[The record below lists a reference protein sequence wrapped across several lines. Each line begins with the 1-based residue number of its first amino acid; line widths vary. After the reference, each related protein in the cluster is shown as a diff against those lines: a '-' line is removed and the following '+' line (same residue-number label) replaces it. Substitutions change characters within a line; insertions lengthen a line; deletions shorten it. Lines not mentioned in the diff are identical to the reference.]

1 MNLLNPPLLSPHP
14 HSYEYNTL
22 YIIYIIIHTIN
33 NCYSMIQL
41 LKMDFIID
49 ACENYLRFYGQ
60 LNKPPPP
67 PPPPPLVSPLQIIL
81 NILSKMYS
89 HAVLFHSK
97 VLLLMVSSIHCEH
110 KVKIDLS
117 QSFS

>member
-1 MNLLNPPLLSPHP
+1 
-14 HSYEYNTL
+14 
-22 YIIYIIIHTIN
+22 
-33 NCYSMIQL
+33 MIQL

-49 ACENYLRFYGQ
+49 ACENYVKFYGQ
-60 LNKPPPP
+60 LNKPA
-67 PPPPPLVSPLQIIL
+67 PPLISPPQFIL

-89 HAVLFHSK
+89 HAVLLYVFHSK
-97 VLLLMVSSIHCEH
+97 VLLLMVSSINCEH